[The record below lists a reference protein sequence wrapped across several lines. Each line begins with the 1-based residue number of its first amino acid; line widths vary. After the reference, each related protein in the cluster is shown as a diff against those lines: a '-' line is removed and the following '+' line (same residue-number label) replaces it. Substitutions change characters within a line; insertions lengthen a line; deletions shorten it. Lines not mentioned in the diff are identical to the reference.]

1 MEQSEYWNE
10 IRNLAEI
17 YNDAAKLEA
26 EAGEGADRDE
36 WLWETLDGHQFVIY
50 TYKARK
56 VLEYSPNDSAYE
68 DETGETLAYRAPE
81 VGALYAMVADVREY
95 D

>member
-1 MEQSEYWNE
+1 MEQSEYWKE
-10 IRNLAEI
+10 ITWLAEV
-17 YNDAAKLEA
+17 YSDAAKLEG

-36 WLWETLDGHQFVIY
+36 WLWETLDGHGFVIY

-56 VLEYSPNDSAYE
+56 VLEYSPNDLAYE

-81 VGALYAMVADVREY
+81 VGALFAMRQDVQ
-95 D
+95 DHA

>member
-1 MEQSEYWNE
+1 MQQSEYWKE
-10 IRNLAEI
+10 IAWLAEV
-17 YNDAAKLEA
+17 YNDAAKLEE

-50 TYKARK
+50 THKARK

-68 DETGETLAYRAPE
+68 DETGETLAYNKPE
-81 VGALYAMVADVREY
+81 VGALFAMRQDVQEY